1 MAIKV
6 GDIELHVGP
15 QEVGGPD
22 DLKAAIINFIKGA
35 KKRLDIAV
43 QELDSREIA
52 EAIIEARQKKRVVR
66 LVIEGDYLTVDKAVP
81 DSFKPGG
88 KNETNRFLHDAVLRT
103 NINVKSDFNPA
114 IFHQK
119 FIVRDNSAVLTG
131 STNFTD
137 TGISRN
143 LNHVVIIKNRAVAN
157 AYKKE
162 FDEIMQGRFGKRSVA
177 ADDEP
182 REVKVSGLRVK
193 VLFAPD
199 HAPEMEIMK
208 QMLKAKNRIDFAV
221 FTFAKSSG
229 IDDTMIASANR
240 GIKVKGVLDKRQAN
254 QTWAATRPLKQGG
267 VKLHLATN
275 KGPGTIGPLG
285 KLHHKLMVIDD
296 HLVIAGSF
304 NYTGPANKT
313 NDENILVIGDLDETK
328 TTVINKGKKIG
339 QFARREIDRIR
350 AQFGQAL

>member
-137 TGISRN
+137 TGISKN
-143 LNHVVIIKNRAVAN
+143 LNHVVIIRNRAVAN

-229 IDDTMIASANR
+229 ID
-240 GIKVKGVLDKRQAN
+240 
-254 QTWAATRPLKQGG
+254 
-267 VKLHLATN
+267 
-275 KGPGTIGPLG
+275 LG

-350 AQFGQAL
+350 AQFGQAP